1 MEPLWADLI
10 NSDWRDH
17 LGTGRREDRI
27 GNDAWL
33 RRYLARTGWSSDGLP
48 GDEERRSLRDLRE
61 LLRRMADAAR
71 EGHAA
76 VGADVAALNRILA
89 AAPVMPRLE
98 RVGGAW
104 RLGTAPGRGK
114 VDDVRAEIA
123 LSFANLLAEG
133 DPTRIKRCANP
144 DCGWVIYDESRSR
157 TRRWCDAKEC
167 GNLIKVRRF
176 RARQRAHR

>member
-17 LGTGRREDRI
+17 LGSGRREDRI

-33 RRYLARTGWSSDGLP
+33 RHYLRRTSWAAAGAPD
-48 GDEERRSLRDLRE
+48 DEGRTSLRDLRA
-61 LLRRMADAAR
+61 LLRRMADTAR
-71 EGHAA
+71 EGRPL

-89 AAPVMPRLE
+89 ASPVTPRLE
-98 RVGGAW
+98 RTGGAW
-104 RLGTAPGRGK
+104 RLGTAPGGGEI
-114 VDDVRAEIA
+114 DDVRAEIA

-133 DPTRIKRCANP
+133 DPSRIKRCANP
-144 DCGWVIYDESRSR
+144 DCSWMIYDETRSR
-157 TRRWCDAKEC
+157 TRRWCDATEC

-176 RARQRAHR
+176 RARQRARP